1 MDQAVQFGDNNISD
15 LSWRYARTARERP
28 LCYLVDREPGV
39 RRLVGSLLE
48 SCRIG
53 VEMFDSLAEMRAAP
67 GCRDPDLVLIDITT
81 SAADALGM
89 VERLATSGILC
100 PVQILSGLSPVLI
113 EQVRRHGERCGLQML
128 PVAHKPLQS
137 NALRRTITELGLR
150 RDPLG
155 LVNVDLE
162 EILAEGWL
170 EVWYQPTINLK
181 HRNLVGAEA
190 FVRARHPEH
199 GVLPPDVF
207 LVGASERS
215 LLDLTHR
222 VLGRALQD
230 WPSFATIGVPIE
242 LSINV
247 PLVALTKL
255 SIFGIMWEKK
265 PDTSQWPGLVLE
277 ISEEEAAGNVSL
289 LRKATNELRSY
300 GIGIAID
307 NFGPRYSEFLR
318 LSDVPFTAV
327 KIDRSYIADCDT
339 DPVNRGLSETIIEF
353 ANKYQLTSAAEGIET
368 AAELKTLREI
378 GCDIG
383 QGYLFARPQ
392 PKNELIN
399 LLRQRSKV
407 STAA

>member
-1 MDQAVQFGDNNISD
+1 MFQVGQPKLDESADIA
-15 LSWRYARTARERP
+15 WRYGPSTSEHP

-39 RRLVGSLLE
+39 RRLVTSLLE
-48 SCRIG
+48 KCRIG
-53 VEMFDSLAEMRAAP
+53 VEMFDSLAEMTAAP
-67 GCRDPDLVLIDITT
+67 RRRDPDLVLIDVTVNA
-81 SAADALGM
+81 SDALEL
-89 VERLATSGILC
+89 VERLAACRILC
-100 PVQILSGLSPVLI
+100 PVQILTGLSPVLI
-113 EQVRRHGERCGLQML
+113 EQVRRHGERRGLQML
-128 PVAHKPLQS
+128 PVIHKPLQS

-150 RDPLG
+150 RDPQG
-155 LVNVDLE
+155 MIKVGLE
-162 EILAEGWL
+162 EVLAEGWL

-181 HRNLVGAEA
+181 QRNLVGAEA

-199 GVLPPDVF
+199 GILTPDLF
-207 LVGASERS
+207 LAGASERD

-265 PDTSQWPGLVLE
+265 PDNSQWPGLVLE
-277 ISEEEAAGNVSL
+277 ISEDEAAGNVTL
-289 LRKATNELRSY
+289 LRKTTAELRSY

-318 LSDVPFTAV
+318 LSDLPFTTI
-327 KIDRSYIADCDT
+327 KIDRSYIASCDS
-339 DPVNRGLSETIIEF
+339 DPVNKGLSETIIEF
-353 ANKYQLTSAAEGIET
+353 ANKHQLTSAAEGIET
-368 AAELKTLREI
+368 AAELNTLREI
-378 GCDIG
+378 GCEIG

-392 PKNELIN
+392 PRNELIK
-399 LLRQRSKV
+399 LLRQRSKTR
-407 STAA
+407 TAA